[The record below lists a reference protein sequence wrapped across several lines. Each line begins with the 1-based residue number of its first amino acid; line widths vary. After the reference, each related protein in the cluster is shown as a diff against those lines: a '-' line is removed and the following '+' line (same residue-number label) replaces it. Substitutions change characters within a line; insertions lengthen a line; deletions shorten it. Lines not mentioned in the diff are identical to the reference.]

1 MEIIRNAATFIFV
14 IGLLV
19 MVHELGHFTIA
30 KLNKIYVYQFC
41 IGLGPKIFKYQGK
54 ETTYAICLFP
64 IGGMVD
70 LREDENDL
78 TNDRSFAVKKPYQRL
93 SVILAGAI
101 MNFILAYVLIV
112 GIFFTE
118 ALPTT
123 TIGTL
128 APDHPA
134 IEAGV
139 ELGDQIVEING
150 NEIKYWNDITKHI
163 AFSDDTSF
171 EVKLLRD
178 DQEIIYNLEG
188 LLGDEGYYKIGVGP
202 SFEKDPS
209 LAFAYGWHDF
219 KDKSTLIVDGFVDL
233 ITRKIDPSAVS
244 GPVGIYKQVGEVAAT
259 NNFKNVLYFAALL
272 SINLGIFNLL
282 PFPFLDGG
290 RACFIIYEM
299 IFRKPVNKDK
309 EAFVHFMG
317 MVALLL
323 LMVVLIFKDLA
334 V

>member
-1 MEIIRNAATFIFV
+1 MEIIRNAVTFIFV

-30 KLNKIYVYQFC
+30 KLNKIYVHQFC

-54 ETTYAICLFP
+54 ETTYAICLLP

-78 TNDRSFAVKKPYQRL
+78 TDARSFAVKKPYQRL
-93 SVILAGAI
+93 MVILAGAI

-112 GIFFTE
+112 GVFFTTE
-118 ALPTT
+118 LPTT
-123 TIGTL
+123 TVGTL
-128 APDHPA
+128 APDLPA
-134 IEAGV
+134 IEAGI
-139 ELGDQIVEING
+139 ELGDKIVEING
-150 NEIKYWNDITKHI
+150 ETVKFWTDITRYV
-163 AFSDDTSF
+163 AYSDDTTF
-171 EVKLLRD
+171 EVVTLRND
-178 DQEIIYNLEG
+178 IEIVYSLNGHLSE
-188 LLGDEGYYKIGVGP
+188 DGYYKIGVGP
-202 SFEKDPS
+202 SFEKNPS
-209 LAFAYGWHDF
+209 LALSYGWHDF
-219 KDKSTLIVDGFVDL
+219 KDKSTMIIDGFVDL

-244 GPVGIYKQVGEVAAT
+244 GPVGIYKQIGEVAAT
-259 NNFKNVLYFAALL
+259 NDIKNVLYFAALL

-299 IFRKPVNKDK
+299 ITRKPINKDK

-323 LMVVLIFKDLA
+323 LMIVLVVKDLS